1 MTLTALD
8 TETFLIFAG
17 QLAPPLVCVSW
28 AAEVFGRADSGVIH
42 HGDHAAK
49 LFVETAL
56 EGETVFHNAPFDLAV
71 LAVKWPDLLPVIF
84 KALDEGRVHDTCTR
98 EKLLDLARGT
108 FRFEEDEEGKV
119 RAKGYSLFDLAIRR
133 LGVRLDKDTW
143 RMRYHDLWDVSLK
156 EWPQGAKD
164 YADAD
169 AVTTLRIFEAQEKL
183 KKYLGNEAEQVR
195 AHFALHLMSAWG
207 FMTNADR
214 VEELETWVGEELAT
228 IQPKLMEAGLVRP
241 DGTRDTKKAVHRMVE
256 AMGEDSILTDAGLR
270 AIQRMEKTRGQILV
284 EARAGSGRFVSVS
297 ADATMMSGD
306 TILMDYSRF
315 TQLRNL
321 VSGSIKDLRRGT
333 VLPIQSRFEVLMETG
348 RTSSSGPNIQNL
360 RRAPGVRECFV
371 PREGCVLVACDYA
384 AAELHTLAQVC
395 LDLFGK
401 SKLADALNGGVDV
414 HLWVG
419 AHLMGVPYADAEA
432 LLKAGDPEAKDA
444 RQLAKAANFGFPGGC
459 SAKRFVGIAHAYGR
473 DIEIRSA
480 ARLKALW
487 LSTWP
492 EMRLFF
498 DHVGECTDGDGWHW
512 VKQLRVER
520 LRSKTTYTSACNSY
534 FQGLAADGAKAA
546 AYAVA
551 KAQHN
556 EPSSPLFGARSV
568 AFIHDEIIMEVEE
581 SQAHA
586 AALELSEVMEREF
599 NKFVPDVPTQAEPTI
614 MRWWSKRAVP
624 VWTDDGR
631 LIPWSG

>member
-1 MTLTALD
+1 
-8 TETFLIFAG
+8 
-17 QLAPPLVCVSW
+17 
-28 AAEVFGRADSGVIH
+28 
-42 HGDHAAK
+42 
-49 LFVETAL
+49 
-56 EGETVFHNAPFDLAV
+56 
-71 LAVKWPDLLPVIF
+71 
-84 KALDEGRVHDTCTR
+84 
-98 EKLLDLARGT
+98 LDLARGT
-108 FRFEEDEEGKV
+108 FRFETDEDGKV
-119 RAKGYSLFDLAIRR
+119 RAKGYSLFDLAVRR

-143 RMRYHDLWDVSLK
+143 RMRYHELWDIPLE
-156 EWPQGAKD
+156 EWPQGARD

-169 AVTTLRIFEAQEKL
+169 AVTTLRIYEAQEKL
-183 KKYLGNEAEQVR
+183 SKYLGNEAAQVR

-207 FMTNADR
+207 FMTDADR
-214 VEELETWVGEELAT
+214 VEELETWVAEELAT
-228 IQPKLMEAGLVRP
+228 IEPKLMEAGLVRSN
-241 DGTRDTKKAVHRMVE
+241 GTRDTKRAVKRMVE
-256 AMGEDSILTDAGLR
+256 AMGEESILTDAGLR
-270 AIQRMEKTRGQILV
+270 AIQRMEKTRAQILV
-284 EARAGSGRFVSVS
+284 EARAGSGKFVSVS

-306 TILMDYSRF
+306 TTLMDYSRF

-321 VSGSIKDLRRGT
+321 TTGSIKDLRRGT
-333 VLPIQSRFEVLMETG
+333 ILPIQSRFEVLMETG

-371 PREGCVLVACDYA
+371 PREGCVLVACDYS

-395 LDLFGK
+395 FDLFGK
-401 SKLADALNGGVDV
+401 SALGDALNEGIDV

-419 AHLMGVPYADAEA
+419 AHLMGVSYEDAES
-432 LLKAGDPEAKDA
+432 LLKAGDPNAKDA

-459 SAKRFVGIAHAYGR
+459 SPKRFVGIAHAYGR
-473 DIEIRSA
+473 EIEIRSA

-492 EMRLFF
+492 EMRAYF
-498 DHVGECTDGDGWHW
+498 DHVGQCTDGDGWHW
-512 VKQLRVER
+512 VKQLRAER
-520 LRSKTTYTSACNSY
+520 LRSRTTYTSACNSY

-551 KAQHN
+551 RAQHV
-556 EPSSPLFGARSV
+556 ETDSPLFGARSV

-599 NKFVPDVPTQAEPTI
+599 NHFVPDCPTQAEPTI
-614 MRWWSKRAVP
+614 MRWWSKKAVP

-631 LIPWSG
+631 LVPWAG

>member
-143 RMRYHDLWDVSLK
+143 RMRYHDLWDVPLE

-164 YADAD
+164 YAAAD

-214 VEELETWVGEELAT
+214 VEELETWVGEELET

-306 TILMDYSRF
+306 TLLMDYSRF

-473 DIEIRSA
+473 EIEIRSA

-498 DHVGECTDGDGWHW
+498 DHVGQCTDGDGWHW

-546 AYAVA
+546 CYAVA